1 LKQSKI
7 EGHPDLIRDMNTN
20 AILNTNKS
28 GYEEY
33 LTMALAK
40 QKEQNKVEDLERN
53 LDTIKEEINQ
63 VKSLLLELL
72 NAPR

>member
-1 LKQSKI
+1 LNHSKI

-20 AILNTNKS
+20 AILNTNQS
-28 GYEEY
+28 GYENY
-33 LTMALAK
+33 LAMAQVK

-63 VKSLLLELL
+63 VKSLIQELL
-72 NAPR
+72 NATR

>member
-1 LKQSKI
+1 VKLSKI

-20 AILNTNKS
+20 AILNTNQS
-28 GYEEY
+28 GYESY
-33 LTMALAK
+33 LAMAQVK

-63 VKSLLLELL
+63 VKSLLRELL
-72 NAPR
+72 NATR

>member
-33 LTMALAK
+33 LTIALAK

-63 VKSLLLELL
+63 VKSLLQELL
-72 NAPR
+72 NATK

>member
-7 EGHPDLIRDMNTN
+7 EGHPNLIRDMNTN

-72 NAPR
+72 NATR

>member
-1 LKQSKI
+1 
-7 EGHPDLIRDMNTN
+7 MNTN

>member
-1 LKQSKI
+1 
-7 EGHPDLIRDMNTN
+7 MNTN

-72 NAPR
+72 NATR

>member
-1 LKQSKI
+1 MNHSKI

-20 AILNTNKS
+20 AILNTNQS
-28 GYEEY
+28 GYENY
-33 LTMALAK
+33 LAMAQVK

-63 VKSLLLELL
+63 VKSLIQELL
-72 NAPR
+72 NATR

>member
-1 LKQSKI
+1 MKQSKI
-7 EGHPDLIRDMNTN
+7 EGHPNLIRDMNTN

-33 LTMALAK
+33 LTIALAK

-53 LDTIKEEINQ
+53 LNTIKEEINQ
-63 VKSLLLELL
+63 VKSLLQELL
-72 NAPR
+72 NATK

>member
-72 NAPR
+72 NATR

>member
-1 LKQSKI
+1 MKLSKI

-20 AILNTNKS
+20 AILNTNQS
-28 GYEEY
+28 GYESY
-33 LTMALAK
+33 LAMAQVK

-63 VKSLLLELL
+63 VKSLLRELL
-72 NAPR
+72 NATR

>member
-1 LKQSKI
+1 LNHSKI

-20 AILNTNKS
+20 AILNTNQS
-28 GYEEY
+28 GYETY
-33 LTMALAK
+33 LAAAQVK

-53 LDTIKEEINQ
+53 LDSIKEEINQ
-63 VKSLLLELL
+63 VKLLLRELL

>member
-1 LKQSKI
+1 
-7 EGHPDLIRDMNTN
+7 
-20 AILNTNKS
+20 
-28 GYEEY
+28 
-33 LTMALAK
+33 MALAK

-72 NAPR
+72 NATR

>member
-1 LKQSKI
+1 
-7 EGHPDLIRDMNTN
+7 MNTN

-33 LTMALAK
+33 LTIALAK

-63 VKSLLLELL
+63 VKSLLQELL
-72 NAPR
+72 NATK

>member
-1 LKQSKI
+1 MKQSKI

-33 LTMALAK
+33 LTIALAK

-53 LDTIKEEINQ
+53 QIGRAH
-63 VKSLLLELL
+63 V
-72 NAPR
+72 

>member
-1 LKQSKI
+1 MKQSKI

-33 LTMALAK
+33 LTIALAK

-63 VKSLLLELL
+63 VKSLLQELL
-72 NAPR
+72 NATK